1 MGSSDHAAGVRA
13 EVGETQVAVDID
25 LVALYGTPLHALA
38 DQIRAAVYAAVEEL
52 VGLQVIEVNIE
63 INDVYV
69 PGPAK
74 ARYRGRDPAREGGNP
89 VNLTVVGIAVGAF
102 VAFMSFQFGVW
113 GFLGALLFMGIGALL
128 GRAAEGKLD
137 LRSVL
142 DALTGRRSSS

>member
-1 MGSSDHAAGVRA
+1 M
-13 EVGETQVAVDID
+13 
-25 LVALYGTPLHALA
+25 
-38 DQIRAAVYAAVEEL
+38 
-52 VGLQVIEVNIE
+52 
-63 INDVYV
+63 
-69 PGPAK
+69 
-74 ARYRGRDPAREGGNP
+74 
-89 VNLTVVGIAVGAF
+89 GAF

>member
-1 MGSSDHAAGVRA
+1 M
-13 EVGETQVAVDID
+13 
-25 LVALYGTPLHALA
+25 
-38 DQIRAAVYAAVEEL
+38 
-52 VGLQVIEVNIE
+52 NM
-63 INDVYV
+63 
-69 PGPAK
+69 
-74 ARYRGRDPAREGGNP
+74 
-89 VNLTVVGIAVGAF
+89 TVVGIAMGAF